1 MLKVDKIELDNLLP
15 GVFSG
20 REHIVSDVWCRKQV
34 FEKGKSYL
42 IEAASGTGKS
52 SLCSFIYGY
61 RKDYEGVIRF
71 DGTDIRK
78 MSGNEWTD
86 VRKRN
91 LGMMFQELRLFP
103 ELTAGENV
111 ILKNNLTHFRDEEQI
126 RKWFSM
132 LGIDDKWA
140 EPVGRMSFGQQ
151 QRVAF
156 IRMLC
161 QPSDFLF
168 MDEPVSHLDD
178 ANGSVMA
185 KILEG
190 EMRERGVGVIV
201 TSIGR
206 RLNINYNVEMKL

>member
-1 MLKVDKIELDNLLP
+1 MERVELDNVLP
-15 GVFSG
+15 VVFAE
-20 REHIVSDVWCRKQV
+20 REKIVSDVWRSKLS
-34 FEKGKSYL
+34 FTKGKSYL

-61 RKDYEGVIRF
+61 RKDYEGVISF
-71 DGTDIRK
+71 DAVDVRNL
-78 MSGNEWTD
+78 SGVDWTD
-86 VRKRN
+86 VRQKT

-103 ELTAGENV
+103 ELTAAENV
-111 ILKNNLTHFRDEEQI
+111 ILKNNLTHFREEKQI
-126 RKWFSM
+126 REWFSM
-132 LGIDDKWA
+132 LGIDDKWD

-168 MDEPVSHLDD
+168 LDEPVSHLDD
-178 ANGSVMA
+178 ANS
-185 KILEG
+185 KIMGDILSA

-206 RLNINYNVEMKL
+206 RLNMDYDVEIKL

>member
-1 MLKVDKIELDNLLP
+1 MDRIELNKIVP
-15 GVFSG
+15 HVFSVK
-20 REHIVSDVWCRKQV
+20 ESLDSDVWNNDIR

-61 RKDYEGVIRF
+61 RNDYEGKISF
-71 DGTDIRK
+71 DDVDIRDFS
-78 MSGNEWTD
+78 SGKWTEL
-86 VRKRN
+86 RQKHI
-91 LGMMFQELRLFP
+91 GIMFQELRLFP
-103 ELTAGENV
+103 ELTAGEN
-111 ILKNNLTHFRDEEQI
+111 IIIKNSLTGFRSMEQI
-126 RKWFSM
+126 KEWFSI
-132 LGIDDKWA
+132 LGIEDKWG

-161 QPSDFLF
+161 QPSDFLL

-178 ANGSVMA
+178 ANGKTMSD
-185 KILEG
+185 ILAG
-190 EMRERGVGVIV
+190 EMCERGVGVIV

-206 RLNINYNVEMKL
+206 RLNMDYDKEIKL

>member
-1 MLKVDKIELDNLLP
+1 MDNVLP
-15 GVFSG
+15 DVFAG
-20 REHIVSDVWCRKQV
+20 RENLVSGVWRKKLE

-61 RKDYEGVIRF
+61 RKDYEGTIRF
-71 DGTDIRK
+71 DDTDIRSL
-78 MSGNEWTD
+78 SGDRWTD
-86 VRKRN
+86 VRQRN

-126 RKWFSM
+126 RSWFSM

-156 IRMLC
+156 VRMLC

-185 KILEG
+185 KILDG
-190 EMRERGVGVIV
+190 EIRERGVGVVV

-206 RLNINYNVEMKL
+206 RLDMNYDAEIKL

>member
-1 MLKVDKIELDNLLP
+1 MDNVLP
-15 GVFSG
+15 DVFAG
-20 REHIVSDVWCRKQV
+20 RENLVSGVWRKKLEL
-34 FEKGKSYL
+34 EKGKSYL

-61 RKDYEGVIRF
+61 RKDYEGTIRF
-71 DGTDIRK
+71 DDTDIRSL
-78 MSGNEWTD
+78 SGDRWTD
-86 VRKRN
+86 VRQRN

-126 RKWFSM
+126 RSWFSM

-156 IRMLC
+156 VRMLC

-185 KILEG
+185 KILDG
-190 EMRERGVGVIV
+190 EIRERGVGVVV

-206 RLNINYNVEMKL
+206 RLDMNYDAEIKL

>member
-1 MLKVDKIELDNLLP
+1 MERIELDNVLP
-15 GVFSG
+15 AVFAG
-20 REHIVSDVWCRKQV
+20 RENIDSDVWRRMIT

-52 SLCSFIYGY
+52 SLCCFIYGY
-61 RKDYEGVIRF
+61 RKDYEGIIRF
-71 DGTDIRK
+71 DNNDVRNLSK
-78 MSGNEWTD
+78 NDWTD
-86 VRKRN
+86 VRQRS

-103 ELTAGENV
+103 ELTAAENV
-111 ILKNNLTHFRDEEQI
+111 ILKNNLTHFREEQQI
-126 RKWFSM
+126 RKWFTM
-132 LGIDDKWA
+132 FEIEDKWN

-156 IRMLC
+156 MRMLC

-178 ANGSVMA
+178 DNS
-185 KILEG
+185 KIMGDILLSEI
-190 EMRERGVGVIV
+190 RERRVGVIV

-206 RLNINYNVEMKL
+206 RLNMEYDVEIKL

>member
-1 MLKVDKIELDNLLP
+1 MERIELDNVLP
-15 GVFSG
+15 AVFSG
-20 REHIVSDVWCRKQV
+20 RDNIISDLWLGKLC

-61 RKDYEGVIRF
+61 RKDYEGLISF
-71 DGTDIRK
+71 DGADIK
-78 MSGNEWTD
+78 NFSGSTWTEI
-86 VRKRN
+86 RQKN

-111 ILKNNLTHFRDEEQI
+111 ILKNNLTHFRDESQI

-132 LGIDDKWA
+132 LGIEDKWA

-178 ANGSVMA
+178 ANGKIMA
-185 KILEG
+185 KILYDEI
-190 EMRERGVGVIV
+190 RERGVGVIV

-206 RLNINYNVEMKL
+206 RLEMNYNAEIKL

>member
-1 MLKVDKIELDNLLP
+1 MDNVLP
-15 GVFSG
+15 DVFAG
-20 REHIVSDVWCRKQV
+20 RENLVSGVWRKKLEL
-34 FEKGKSYL
+34 EKGKSYL

-61 RKDYEGVIRF
+61 RKDYEGTIRF
-71 DGTDIRK
+71 DDTDVRSL
-78 MSGNEWTD
+78 SGDRWTD
-86 VRKRN
+86 VRQRN

-126 RKWFSM
+126 RSWFSM

-156 IRMLC
+156 VRMLC

-185 KILEG
+185 KILDG
-190 EMRERGVGVIV
+190 EIRERGVGVVV

-206 RLNINYNVEMKL
+206 RLDMNYDAEIKL

>member
-1 MLKVDKIELDNLLP
+1 MENVLP
-15 GVFSG
+15 VVFAG
-20 REHIVSDVWCRKQV
+20 RENIVSDVWRKKLS
-34 FEKGKSYL
+34 FAKGKSYL

-61 RKDYEGVIRF
+61 RKDYEGIISF
-71 DGTDIRK
+71 DSTDIRNL
-78 MSGNEWTD
+78 SVDDWTG
-86 VRKRN
+86 VRQRN
-91 LGMMFQELRLFP
+91 IGMMFQELRLFP
-103 ELTAGENV
+103 ELTAAENV
-111 ILKNNLTHFRDEEQI
+111 ALKNNLTHFRSEKQI
-126 RKWFSM
+126 KEWFSM
-132 LGIDDKWA
+132 LGIEDKWN
-140 EPVGRMSFGQQ
+140 EPVGQMSFGQQ

-178 ANGSVMA
+178 ANS
-185 KILEG
+185 KIMGDILSA

-206 RLNINYNVEMKL
+206 RLNMDYDVEIKL

>member
-1 MLKVDKIELDNLLP
+1 MERIELENVLP
-15 GVFSG
+15 AVFAG
-20 REHIVSDVWCRKQV
+20 RENIVSDVWRKKLS
-34 FEKGKSYL
+34 FAKGKSYL

-61 RKDYEGVIRF
+61 RKDYEGIISF
-71 DGTDIRK
+71 DSTDIRNL
-78 MSGNEWTD
+78 SGDDWTC
-86 VRKRN
+86 VRQQAI
-91 LGMMFQELRLFP
+91 GMMFQELRLFP
-103 ELTAGENV
+103 ELTAAENV
-111 ILKNNLTHFRDEEQI
+111 TLKNNLTHFRTEKQI
-126 RKWFSM
+126 REWFSM
-132 LGIDDKWA
+132 LGIEDKWN
-140 EPVGRMSFGQQ
+140 EPVGQMSFGQQ

-178 ANGSVMA
+178 ANS
-185 KILEG
+185 KIMGDILSA

-206 RLNINYNVEMKL
+206 RLNMDYDVEIKL

>member
-1 MLKVDKIELDNLLP
+1 MYRIELDNVLP
-15 GVFSG
+15 DVFAG
-20 REHIVSDVWCRKQV
+20 RENLVSGVWRKKLEL
-34 FEKGKSYL
+34 EKGKSYL

-61 RKDYEGVIRF
+61 RKDYEGTIRF
-71 DGTDIRK
+71 DDTDVRSL
-78 MSGNEWTD
+78 SGDRWTD
-86 VRKRN
+86 VRQRN

-126 RKWFSM
+126 RSWFSM

-156 IRMLC
+156 VRMLC

-185 KILEG
+185 KILDG
-190 EMRERGVGVIV
+190 EIRERGVGVVV

-206 RLNINYNVEMKL
+206 RLDMNYDAEIKL

>member
-1 MLKVDKIELDNLLP
+1 MERIELDNVLP
-15 GVFSG
+15 AVFSG
-20 REHIVSDVWCRKQV
+20 RNNIVSDLWLRKLC

-61 RKDYEGVIRF
+61 RKDYDGVICF
-71 DGTDIRK
+71 DGSDIK
-78 MSGNEWTD
+78 NFSGSVWTMI
-86 VRKRN
+86 RQRN

-111 ILKNNLTHFRDEEQI
+111 ILKNNLTHFRDEGQI
-126 RKWFSM
+126 RKWFAM
-132 LGIDDKWA
+132 LGIDDKWT

-178 ANGSVMA
+178 ANGKVMA
-185 KILEG
+185 KILYDEI
-190 EMRERGVGVIV
+190 RERGVGVIV

-206 RLNINYNVEMKL
+206 RLEMNYDAEIKL

>member
-1 MLKVDKIELDNLLP
+1 MERVELDNVLP
-15 GVFSG
+15 VVFAE
-20 REHIVSDVWCRKQV
+20 REKIVSDVWRSKLS
-34 FEKGKSYL
+34 FTKGKSYL

-61 RKDYEGVIRF
+61 RKDYEGVISF
-71 DGTDIRK
+71 DAVDVRNL
-78 MSGNEWTD
+78 SGVDWTD
-86 VRKRN
+86 VRQRA

-103 ELTAGENV
+103 ELTAAENV
-111 ILKNNLTHFRDEEQI
+111 ILKNNLTHFREEKQI
-126 RKWFSM
+126 REWFSM
-132 LGIDDKWA
+132 LGIDDKWD

-168 MDEPVSHLDD
+168 LDEPVSHLDD
-178 ANGSVMA
+178 ANS
-185 KILEG
+185 KIMGDILSA

-206 RLNINYNVEMKL
+206 RLNMDYDVEIKL